1 MSPGSHRP
9 VTRASVE
16 CPGHAHPRVI
26 VTSPVAVSEFVV
38 ITGLSGAGRSLAA
51 DHLED
56 LGWFV
61 IDNLP
66 PELVPKV
73 VELAKTPRSSIERVA
88 LVVGTGAYQ
97 DEVLPMLAWLRSSG
111 AKVRILFLEASTD
124 ALVRRYGSTRRRHPL
139 SSSGEREH
147 LVAAIER
154 ERGLLEEVKAQADVV
169 VDTSDLNVHE
179 LRRRMRVLFSADE
192 AGSTMQV
199 TVLSFGYKHGLP
211 LDADLVLDCRFL
223 PNPHWVEELRPQTG
237 LDAPV
242 RDFVLD
248 QPAAGQFLDG
258 LMALFAPLLP
268 AYTAEGKAYLTIA
281 MGCTGGRHRSVAMAE
296 QVASLLRE
304 QGYAPSVVHRDVEK

>member
-1 MSPGSHRP
+1 MTDPP
-9 VTRASVE
+9 PAELPDLPELAVTPA
-16 CPGHAHPRVI
+16 
-26 VTSPVAVSEFVV
+26 SEFVV
-38 ITGLSGAGRSLAA
+38 ITGLSGAGRSMAA

-73 VELAKTPRSSIERVA
+73 VELARTPRSSIERVA

-97 DEVLPMLAWLRSSG
+97 DEVLPMLTWLRSSG

-139 SSSGEREH
+139 SSSGDKEN

-154 ERGLLEEVKAQADVV
+154 ERGLLEEVKAEADVV

-179 LRRRMRVLFSADE
+179 LRRRMRVLFADDE
-192 AGSTMQV
+192 AGSAMQV

-223 PNPHWVEELRPQTG
+223 PNPHWVEDLRPQTG

-242 RDFVLD
+242 RDFVLG
-248 QPAAGQFLDG
+248 QPAAGQFLEH
-258 LMALFAPLLP
+258 LNALFAQVLP
-268 AYTAEGKAYLTIA
+268 AYVAEGKAYLTIA

-296 QVASLLRE
+296 EVAGLLRR
-304 QGYAPSVVHRDVEK
+304 QGYSPSVLHRDVQK